1 MSPEE
6 RIRRAEEIYYRRQS
20 QGIRVSTNSVN
31 VGKTNKIS
39 LGKKMIVQIII
50 CVIIY
55 STFFCIKSYDNIFT
69 QNVINTTK
77 TILNYD
83 VNFSN
88 LYNQAME
95 YFNNNFNNII
105 KNVNVQNE
113 EKDDNNS
120 NENARNEGKD
130 ENNSNENAQ
139 NGEINE
145 NSQEIETNGAGSD
158 GNNSE
163 NANES
168 GNTQDSSTDNTQKEN
183 SGDESN
189 GESSR

>member
-6 RIRRAEEIYYRRQS
+6 RMRRAEEIYYRRQS

-55 STFFCIKSYDNIFT
+55 SIFFVIKGYDNIFS
-69 QNVINTTK
+69 QNVISTTK
-77 TILNYD
+77 TILDYD

-88 LYNQAME
+88 LYNQVME

-113 EKDDNNS
+113 EVNGNNS
-120 NENARNEGKD
+120 NEDAQDSNTDNIQEQ
-130 ENNSNENAQ
+130 NSSD
-139 NGEINE
+139 E
-145 NSQEIETNGAGSD
+145 NSQL
-158 GNNSE
+158 
-163 NANES
+163 
-168 GNTQDSSTDNTQKEN
+168 TQQDVNRK
-183 SGDESN
+183 
-189 GESSR
+189 